1 MKREIPL
8 FIIDTKKSHKKGECD
23 FLVCTDQ
30 NSGFVARIDYV
41 NSVDP
46 EYGEDYRIDY
56 SNNGLSVKLSIKRII
71 GNQPNKSDIKNLM
84 KKGLDYYADVV
95 MLKVDAIN
103 ATTDDCIEFVEK
115 LANGNKHYLQEV
127 GVDHDELVIIK
138 TSLMMLDGIKNK
150 LYKLKMLEDGE

>member
-30 NSGFVARIDYV
+30 NSGFIARIDYV
-41 NSVDP
+41 DSVDP

-71 GNQPNKSDIKNLM
+71 GNNPNKSDIKNLM
-84 KKGLDYYADVV
+84 KKGLDYYADSVI
-95 MLKVDAIN
+95 MKVDAIN
-103 ATTDDCIEFVEK
+103 ANTEECIEFVEK

-138 TSLMMLDGIKNK
+138 TSLMMLDAIKNRLRK
-150 LYKLKMLEDGE
+150 LQMLEENE